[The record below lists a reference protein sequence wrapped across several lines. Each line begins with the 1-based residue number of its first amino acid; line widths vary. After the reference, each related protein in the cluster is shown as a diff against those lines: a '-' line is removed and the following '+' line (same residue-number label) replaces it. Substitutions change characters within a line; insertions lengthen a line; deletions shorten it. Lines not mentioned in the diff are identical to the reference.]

1 MNGRRLKF
9 FLYSNGVFIIYSGD
23 IRRRFIGAIK
33 EKKKTMWVFLRDLK
47 ISVSGLKESEID
59 EFFQVKNKAFKELI
73 ESEELEIIYNNIYE
87 QELDSAKY
95 ACCLIKLNKRR
106 IPLINKQLKREKE
119 VLEEYF
125 EYENIIYL
133 GFVGCGNIEDSI
145 MEMLGN
151 NSGKISLA
159 IFGIKN
165 CKWLGRNLLY
175 YHDWTT
181 IEKLYSHINEK
192 QN

>member
-1 MNGRRLKF
+1 
-9 FLYSNGVFIIYSGD
+9 
-23 IRRRFIGAIK
+23 
-33 EKKKTMWVFLRDLK
+33 MWVFLGDLK

-59 EFFQVKNKAFKELI
+59 GFFQVKNKAFKELI

-87 QELDSAKY
+87 RELDSAKY

-181 IEKLYSHINEK
+181 IEKLYFQINEK